1 MKKLFLLLMTVVMC
15 AVASAQTRTVTG
27 EVLYAGDDEPL
38 VGASVLPIGGGTGV
52 ATDIDGKFSL
62 KVDNKVKRLRVTYV
76 GMVTQEVEITSDHL
90 VIKLNNADNKL
101 NEVMVV
107 AYGTATK
114 EAFTGSAAVVDAS
127 QIEKSQVSNALNALT
142 GKVAGVQIT
151 NSSGQPGQTT
161 PTIRIRGISSLNAG
175 NAPLVIV
182 DGAPF
187 PGDINTINPNDI
199 KSMTLLKDAAS
210 NALYGARGAN
220 GVILIT
226 TKKGQLGEGATVTL
240 DAKWGQNSRAQQDYN
255 LIKDPRQYYEVYYK
269 GLYNYAIAN
278 NLSPESAYTWANQN
292 LTAGNSYGLAYQT
305 FTTPEGQYLIGT
317 NGKFNPSATPG
328 YLATYRGQEFYLQ
341 PDDWYDAA
349 YKHSLRQEYNLSVSN
364 GTEQTQF
371 YLSAGYLKNEG
382 ITPASDYERFTG
394 RVSADTQAK
403 SWLKVGANM
412 SYTHYNALSMSEDGT
427 SNSSANVF
435 AAATQIAPIY
445 PLYMRNPDG
454 SIMVD
459 DNGIT
464 RYDYGDGANAGL
476 QRPVYGK
483 SNALSDAI
491 LNANKYNGNAFN
503 ATGYAEIRFLKDF
516 KFTTKNT
523 VNYDGARYTT
533 VTNPYYGSYAS
544 SNGIVYKSTLENL
557 TYTLQQ
563 LLDWN
568 RTFGDHEVS
577 VLAGHEYY
585 KDVETSLSANRS
597 NMFDPSNDELAD
609 AVTAGESSSYRT
621 VYNNEGWLFRGQ
633 YNYQQKYFASASF
646 RRDASSRFHPDHRWG
661 NFWSAGGAWIISKE
675 SWFNAP
681 WIDML
686 KIKASYG
693 EQGNDNISNFLYTN
707 TFNIVNAAGN
717 VAATPATMG
726 NPNISWE
733 KNGNFNAGVE
743 FDLFNSRLSGS
754 VEGFWRKTSDML
766 SWFPLPPSFGYT
778 GYWDNIGNMEN
789 GGVEIDL
796 QGTLIQT
803 RNITWTV
810 NANLTWYKNKL
821 SYLPEER
828 KTMTVDGV
836 QGYSSGSYF
845 YGEGEPLYTYHLYR
859 YAGVDQQTGEGL
871 YYHRVMEN
879 GEPTGELEAVTY
891 QNLTANDYFLCGSA
905 LPKAYGGFGTTL
917 TAYGFDLS
925 LDFNYS
931 LGGQVYD
938 GNYALYMG
946 TPTTTGGRGQAIHAD
961 ILNAWTPEN
970 PSATIPRWQFNDQY
984 SAASSDRFLT
994 SANYLSLQNINF
1006 GYTLPQNLVRRMHL
1020 TKLRVYLSCDNV
1032 WLWSKRQGIDPR
1044 QSISGPINNT
1054 YYAPIRTISGG
1065 LTVNF

>member
-1 MKKLFLLLMTVVMC
+1 MC

-1044 QSISGPINNT
+1044 QSISGSINNT

>member
-1 MKKLFLLLMTVVMC
+1 MC

-151 NSSGQPGQTT
+151 NSSGQPSQTT

-1044 QSISGPINNT
+1044 QSISGSINNT

>member
-1 MKKLFLLLMTVVMC
+1 MTVVMC

-151 NSSGQPGQTT
+151 NSSGQPSQTT

-707 TFNIVNAAGN
+707 TFNIVNVAGN

-938 GNYALYMG
+938 GNYALYIG

-1044 QSISGPINNT
+1044 QSISGSINNT

>member
-1 MKKLFLLLMTVVMC
+1 MTVVMC

-427 SNSSANVF
+427 INSSANVF

-1044 QSISGPINNT
+1044 QSISGSINNT

>member
-1 MKKLFLLLMTVVMC
+1 MTVVMC

-151 NSSGQPGQTT
+151 NSSGQPSQTT

-459 DNGIT
+459 GNGIT

-1044 QSISGPINNT
+1044 QSISGSINNT

>member
-1 MKKLFLLLMTVVMC
+1 MTVVMC

-931 LGGQVYD
+931 LGGQGYD

-1044 QSISGPINNT
+1044 QSISGSINNT

>member
-1 MKKLFLLLMTVVMC
+1 MTVVMC

-255 LIKDPRQYYEVYYK
+255 VIKDPRQYYEVYYK

-1044 QSISGPINNT
+1044 QSISGSINNT

>member
-1 MKKLFLLLMTVVMC
+1 
-15 AVASAQTRTVTG
+15 
-27 EVLYAGDDEPL
+27 
-38 VGASVLPIGGGTGV
+38 
-52 ATDIDGKFSL
+52 
-62 KVDNKVKRLRVTYV
+62 
-76 GMVTQEVEITSDHL
+76 
-90 VIKLNNADNKL
+90 
-101 NEVMVV
+101 
-107 AYGTATK
+107 
-114 EAFTGSAAVVDAS
+114 
-127 QIEKSQVSNALNALT
+127 
-142 GKVAGVQIT
+142 
-151 NSSGQPGQTT
+151 
-161 PTIRIRGISSLNAG
+161 
-175 NAPLVIV
+175 
-182 DGAPF
+182 
-187 PGDINTINPNDI
+187 
-199 KSMTLLKDAAS
+199 
-210 NALYGARGAN
+210 
-220 GVILIT
+220 
-226 TKKGQLGEGATVTL
+226 
-240 DAKWGQNSRAQQDYN
+240 
-255 LIKDPRQYYEVYYK
+255 
-269 GLYNYAIAN
+269 
-278 NLSPESAYTWANQN
+278 
-292 LTAGNSYGLAYQT
+292 
-305 FTTPEGQYLIGT
+305 
-317 NGKFNPSATPG
+317 
-328 YLATYRGQEFYLQ
+328 
-341 PDDWYDAA
+341 
-349 YKHSLRQEYNLSVSN
+349 
-364 GTEQTQF
+364 
-371 YLSAGYLKNEG
+371 
-382 ITPASDYERFTG
+382 
-394 RVSADTQAK
+394 
-403 SWLKVGANM
+403 
-412 SYTHYNALSMSEDGT
+412 
-427 SNSSANVF
+427 
-435 AAATQIAPIY
+435 
-445 PLYMRNPDG
+445 
-454 SIMVD
+454 
-459 DNGIT
+459 
-464 RYDYGDGANAGL
+464 
-476 QRPVYGK
+476 
-483 SNALSDAI
+483 
-491 LNANKYNGNAFN
+491 
-503 ATGYAEIRFLKDF
+503 
-516 KFTTKNT
+516 
-523 VNYDGARYTT
+523 
-533 VTNPYYGSYAS
+533 
-544 SNGIVYKSTLENL
+544 
-557 TYTLQQ
+557 
-563 LLDWN
+563 
-568 RTFGDHEVS
+568 
-577 VLAGHEYY
+577 
-585 KDVETSLSANRS
+585 
-597 NMFDPSNDELAD
+597 MFDPSNYELAD

-1044 QSISGPINNT
+1044 QSISGSINNT

>member
-1 MKKLFLLLMTVVMC
+1 MTVVMC

-76 GMVTQEVEITSDHL
+76 GMVTQEVEITSEHL

-127 QIEKSQVSNALNALT
+127 QIEKAQVSNALNALT

-269 GLYNYAIAN
+269 GLYNYALAN
-278 NLSPESAYTWANQN
+278 KLSPENAYTWANQN
-292 LTAGNSYGLAYQT
+292 LTAGNNYGLAYQT

-483 SNALSDAI
+483 TNALSDAI
-491 LNANKYNGNAFN
+491 LNTNKYNGNAFN

-523 VNYDGARYTT
+523 VNYDGTRYTT

-568 RTFGDHEVS
+568 HTFGSHEVT

-609 AVTAGESSSYRT
+609 AVTAGESNSYRT

-675 SWFNAP
+675 NWFNAP
-681 WIDML
+681 WVNML

-726 NPNISWE
+726 NPEISWE

-743 FDLFNSRLSGS
+743 FDLFNSRLGGS

-803 RNITWTV
+803 RDITWTV

-821 SYLPEER
+821 SYLPEQR

-879 GEPTGELEAVTY
+879 GEPTGELEAVPY
-891 QNLTANDYFLCGSA
+891 QKLTSNDYFLCGSA

-1044 QSISGPINNT
+1044 QSISGSVNNT

>member
-1 MKKLFLLLMTVVMC
+1 MTVVMC

-38 VGASVLPIGGGTGV
+38 VGASVLPIWGGTGV

-151 NSSGQPGQTT
+151 NSSGQPSQTT

-371 YLSAGYLKNEG
+371 YLSAGYLTTEG

-1044 QSISGPINNT
+1044 QSISGSINNT

>member
-1 MKKLFLLLMTVVMC
+1 M
-15 AVASAQTRTVTG
+15 
-27 EVLYAGDDEPL
+27 
-38 VGASVLPIGGGTGV
+38 
-52 ATDIDGKFSL
+52 
-62 KVDNKVKRLRVTYV
+62 
-76 GMVTQEVEITSDHL
+76 
-90 VIKLNNADNKL
+90 
-101 NEVMVV
+101 
-107 AYGTATK
+107 
-114 EAFTGSAAVVDAS
+114 
-127 QIEKSQVSNALNALT
+127 
-142 GKVAGVQIT
+142 
-151 NSSGQPGQTT
+151 
-161 PTIRIRGISSLNAG
+161 
-175 NAPLVIV
+175 IV

-1044 QSISGPINNT
+1044 QSISGSINNT

>member
-1 MKKLFLLLMTVVMC
+1 MTVVMC

-151 NSSGQPGQTT
+151 NSSGQPSQTT

-1044 QSISGPINNT
+1044 QSISGSINNT

>member
-1 MKKLFLLLMTVVMC
+1 MTVVMC

-1044 QSISGPINNT
+1044 QSISGSINNT

>member
-1 MKKLFLLLMTVVMC
+1 MTVVMC

-382 ITPASDYERFTG
+382 ITHASDYERFTG

-1044 QSISGPINNT
+1044 QSISGSINNT

>member
-1 MKKLFLLLMTVVMC
+1 MTVVMC

-187 PGDINTINPNDI
+187 HGDINTINPNDI

-707 TFNIVNAAGN
+707 TFNIVNVAGN

-938 GNYALYMG
+938 GNYALYIG

-1044 QSISGPINNT
+1044 QSISGSINNT

>member
-1 MKKLFLLLMTVVMC
+1 MC

-151 NSSGQPGQTT
+151 NSSGQPSQTT

-707 TFNIVNAAGN
+707 TFNIVNVAGN

-938 GNYALYMG
+938 GNYALYIG

-1044 QSISGPINNT
+1044 QSISGSINNT